1 MSCQPNVWDCV
12 LRKSLSRPS
21 CVSVSLSPCPLTT
34 AHTHTLRLVVGRN
47 TTGHAKEHA
56 CPIAVPRLNFVICF
70 KCWLSLMPTELV
82 RVQRHRG
89 GGFLVF
95 SVCWQSDMPF
105 LLGHYLLLISLLR
118 SLGRITKNLFM
129 AVWGNRINIHLCR
142 VFFLLNFYLF
152 FLIFFFLLY
161 RFHKQK
167 EWTEW

>member
-118 SLGRITKNLFM
+118 SLGRITKKLVYGRLGKQNQYSSVQSILSPQLLF
-129 AVWGNRINIHLCR
+129 V
-142 VFFLLNFYLF
+142 LLNFL
-152 FLIFFFLLY
+152 FLLY